1 MSYSAIRPC
10 PSCSKPNRIPARYL
24 ASTGR
29 CGSCKSPLPPL
40 DSPLDVNE
48 SDFNAI
54 IQEATV
60 PVLVD
65 FWASWCGP
73 CLAVAPEVH
82 ALAHE
87 MAGKAVFL
95 KVNSEENEGLARR
108 FGIQSIPNFVVLRN
122 GKKVAQRA
130 GFGGRADLR
139 RWLLAA

>member
-1 MSYSAIRPC
+1 MSYSAIRNC
-10 PSCSKPNRIPARYL
+10 PSCGKPNRIPARYL
-24 ASTGR
+24 ASSGR
-29 CGSCKSPLPPL
+29 CGSCKAALPPL
-40 DSPLDVNE
+40 REPLDVDE
-48 SDFNAI
+48 QAFNQI

-73 CLAVAPEVH
+73 CLAAGPEVH
-82 ALAHE
+82 ALAAE

-95 KVNSEENEGLARR
+95 KVNTEQNENLAARY
-108 FGIQSIPNFVVLRN
+108 GIQSIPNFVVLRQ
-122 GKKVAQRA
+122 GKVVSQRA